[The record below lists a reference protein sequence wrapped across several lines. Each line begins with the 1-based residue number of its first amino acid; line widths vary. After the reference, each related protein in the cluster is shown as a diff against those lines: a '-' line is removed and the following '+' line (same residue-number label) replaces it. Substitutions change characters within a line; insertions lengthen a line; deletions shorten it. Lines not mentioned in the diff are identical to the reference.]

1 MIQPKKSL
9 GQNFLID
16 KNIIKKIINQ
26 TNIENHNIVEIGPG
40 LGNLTD
46 FIITKKP
53 KTLILIEKDLKL
65 FKYLKKKYKDQ
76 KAIKVI
82 NSDALKFDFSKLNN
96 IKIISNLP
104 YNISTKIII
113 KLLFKNQNI
122 KKIICMIQKELA
134 EKFDYNKSK
143 MNKYKFIIQVC
154 ANYKILFNVSNKV
167 FYPKPKVNSKVVEF
181 KLKNIQVDQSK
192 LLKFTNEI
200 FKNKRKSLKNKIE
213 NSKLIDKKILS
224 KRVEELSFN
233 ELLKIY
239 NFF

>member
-1 MIQPKKSL
+1 MIIPKKAL

-16 KNIIKKIINQ
+16 KNIINKITNL
-26 TNIENHNIVEIGPG
+26 TNIKNENIVEIGPG

-46 FIITKKP
+46 FIIAKKP
-53 KTLILIEKDLKL
+53 KKLILIEKDLIL
-65 FKYLKKKYKDQ
+65 FKYLKNKYKKQ
-76 KAIKVI
+76 KNTQII
-82 NSDALKFDFSKLNN
+82 NNDALKFNFAKLKN

-104 YNISTKIII
+104 YNLSTKIII
-113 KLLFKNQNI
+113 KLLFYNKNI
-122 KKIICMIQKELA
+122 KNIICMIQKELA
-134 EKFDYNKSK
+134 EKFDYNKNK
-143 MNKYKFIIQVC
+143 MNKYKFIIQIC

-181 KLKNIQVDQSK
+181 KLKNIQVDQGK

-200 FKNKRKSLKNKIE
+200 FKNKRKNLRNKIK

-224 KRVEELSFN
+224 KRVEELNFN

>member
-53 KTLILIEKDLKL
+53 KNLVLIEKDLKL

-82 NSDALKFDFSKLNN
+82 NSDALKYDFSKLNN

-113 KLLFKNQNI
+113 KLLFKNQNV

-143 MNKYKFIIQVC
+143 MNKYKFIIKFC
-154 ANYKILFNVSNKV
+154 ASYKMLFNVSNKV
-167 FYPKPKVNSKVVEF
+167 FYPKPKVESKVVEF
-181 KLKNIQVDQSK
+181 KLKNIQIDKNK
-192 LLKFTNEI
+192 LLNFTNKI
-200 FKNKRKSLKNKIE
+200 FKNRRKNLRNKIK
-213 NSKLIDKKILS
+213 NSSLINDEILS
-224 KRVEELSFN
+224 KRVEELSFE

-239 NFF
+239 DFF